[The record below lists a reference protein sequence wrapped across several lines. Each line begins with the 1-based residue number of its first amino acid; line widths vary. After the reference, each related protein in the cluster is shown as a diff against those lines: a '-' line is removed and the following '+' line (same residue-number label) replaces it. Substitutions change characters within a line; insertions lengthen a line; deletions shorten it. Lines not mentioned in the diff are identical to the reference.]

1 LSYRHGIIRL
11 FNAVEAVGG
20 QTEVSKPRGD
30 RKTIPTSTALNLT
43 TERGKMDTVQ
53 DLKDFVGENMPGA
66 TVVLD
71 GDELVVRTGLG
82 FDMGTILYPLNEEK

>member
-1 LSYRHGIIRL
+1 
-11 FNAVEAVGG
+11 
-20 QTEVSKPRGD
+20 
-30 RKTIPTSTALNLT
+30 
-43 TERGKMDTVQ
+43 MDTVQ

-82 FDMGTILYPLNEEK
+82 FDMGTILYSLNEEK